1 MVDIEMTKKALIT
14 GITGQDGAYLAEF
27 LLKKGYEVHGI
38 KRRASLFNTDRIDHL
53 YQDPHA
59 SNRNF
64 VLHYGDLTD
73 STNLIRIIQQV
84 QPDEIYNLA
93 AMSHVAVSFE
103 TPEYTANADGIGT
116 LRILEA
122 IRILGLEK
130 KTRFYQASTSELYG
144 LVQETPQK
152 ETTPFYPRSPYAV
165 AKLYAYWITVN
176 YREAYGMYACNG
188 ILFNHESPIR
198 GETFVT
204 RKITRALARI
214 KLGLQDCLYL
224 GNMDAKRD
232 WGHAKDYVEMQWL
245 MLQQD
250 KPEDFVI
257 ATGVQYSVRDFV
269 DAAAKELGMNIRW
282 QGQGVDEVGYLL
294 SSSPAGG
301 ENAIVKVDPRYFR
314 PTEVETLLGDPTKAK
329 EKLGWV
335 PKITFNE
342 LVAEMV
348 REDLK
353 AAERDELVKKHG
365 YKAMDYHE

>member
-1 MVDIEMTKKALIT
+1 
-14 GITGQDGAYLAEF
+14 
-27 LLKKGYEVHGI
+27 
-38 KRRASLFNTDRIDHL
+38 
-53 YQDPHA
+53 
-59 SNRNF
+59 
-64 VLHYGDLTD
+64 
-73 STNLIRIIQQV
+73 
-84 QPDEIYNLA
+84 
-93 AMSHVAVSFE
+93 
-103 TPEYTANADGIGT
+103 
-116 LRILEA
+116 
-122 IRILGLEK
+122 
-130 KTRFYQASTSELYG
+130 
-144 LVQETPQK
+144 
-152 ETTPFYPRSPYAV
+152 
-165 AKLYAYWITVN
+165 
-176 YREAYGMYACNG
+176 
-188 ILFNHESPIR
+188 
-198 GETFVT
+198 
-204 RKITRALARI
+204 
-214 KLGLQDCLYL
+214 
-224 GNMDAKRD
+224 MDAKRD